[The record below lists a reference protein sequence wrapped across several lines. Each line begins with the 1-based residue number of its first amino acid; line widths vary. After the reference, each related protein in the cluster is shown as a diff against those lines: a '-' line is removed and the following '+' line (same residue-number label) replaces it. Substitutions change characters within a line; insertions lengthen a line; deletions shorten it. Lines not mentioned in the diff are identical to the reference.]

1 MKNTYDVIIIG
12 GSYSGLSAAMALGRT
27 LRSVLIIDS
36 GKPCNRFTPHSHNF
50 ITHDGAV
57 PGDISAKAKEQVL
70 TYPTVEFITDTATD
84 AVKTGGGFMVTAASG
99 TTYTAKKLLVAT
111 GVVDMMPDIKGFS
124 ECWAKSVVHC
134 PYCHGYEIRGKKTAI
149 LANGDAAYHYA
160 LLVSQLTDG
169 LSIYTNGKAEF
180 TKEQLEKFGKNN
192 IPVNEANIAELE
204 HTDGYVT
211 HIVFEDGSRQ
221 SIDAIYSKPVNVQHT
236 DIPEK
241 LGCTINESGLI
252 VVDETQR
259 TNVAGVY
266 ASGDCTNGQRAVAI
280 AVASGMK
287 AGALI
292 NAELAAEVF

>member
-1 MKNTYDVIIIG
+1 MKKYDVIIIG

-50 ITHDGAV
+50 ITHDGQV
-57 PGDISAKAKEQVL
+57 PGVISAKAKEQVL
-70 TYPTVEFITDTATD
+70 AYPTVTFITDTATD
-84 AVKTGGGFMVTAASG
+84 AVKTDDGFEVTTASG
-99 TTYTAKKLLVAT
+99 TSCFSKKILIAT
-111 GVVDMMPDIKGFS
+111 GMRDILPEIKGFA

-134 PYCHGYEIRGKKTAI
+134 PYCHGYEVRGKKTGI

-160 LLVSQLTDG
+160 LLVSQLTND
-169 LSIYTNGKAEF
+169 LNIYTNGKAEF
-180 TKEQLEKFGKNN
+180 TTEQLEKFNKNN
-192 IPVNEANIAELE
+192 ISVNEAPIAELE
-204 HTDGYVT
+204 HTDGYV
-211 HIVFEDGSRQ
+211 HAIIFKEGSRQ
-221 SIDAIYSKPVNVQHT
+221 TIEAIYSKPVNVQHT

-241 LGCTINESGLI
+241 LGCTINEYGLI
-252 VVDETQR
+252 QVDEMQR
-259 TNVAGVY
+259 TTIPGVY

-280 AVASGMK
+280 AVGSGMK

>member
-1 MKNTYDVIIIG
+1 MKKYDVIIIG

-50 ITHDGAV
+50 ITHDGEV
-57 PGDISAKAKEQVL
+57 PGVISAKAKEQVL
-70 TYPTVEFITDTATD
+70 AYPTVEFVSDTATN
-84 AVKTGGGFMVTAASG
+84 AVKTGGGFEVATASG
-99 TTYTAKKLLVAT
+99 ATYTSKKLLFAT
-111 GVVDMMPDIKGFS
+111 GVVDIMPDIKGFT

-134 PYCHGYEIRGKKTAI
+134 PYCHGYEVRGKKTGI

-160 LLVSQLTDG
+160 LLVSQLTDD
-169 LSIYTNGKAEF
+169 LSIFTNGKAEF
-180 TKEQLEKFGKNN
+180 TSEQLEKFRKNN
-192 IPVNEANIAELE
+192 IPINEAKIAELE
-204 HTDGYVT
+204 HNDGYVS
-211 HIVFEDGSRQ
+211 HIVFEDSSRQ
-221 SIDAIYSKPVNVQHT
+221 SIEAIYSKPVNVQHT

-241 LGCTINESGLI
+241 LGCAINEFGLI
-252 VVDETQR
+252 VVDEMQR

-280 AVASGMK
+280 AVGSGMK